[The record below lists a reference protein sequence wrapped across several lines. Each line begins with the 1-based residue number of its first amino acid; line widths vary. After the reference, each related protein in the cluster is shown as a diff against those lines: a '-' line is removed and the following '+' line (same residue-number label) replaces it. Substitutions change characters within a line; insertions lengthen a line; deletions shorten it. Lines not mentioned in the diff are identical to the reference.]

1 MAERNTCGSK
11 PLTSIMKTNR
21 AHRLQPNSQRQ
32 PGLADRMRTNYCHD
46 DFSEEV
52 RMIAE
57 KLSRGLMTAVIVGVF
72 GLGYVCGSMTQR
84 QAEAQIG
91 GLLDKAGKA
100 GGPVGSVAQFGSS
113 LVEMQDHISGLQ
125 KNLDTFK
132 QVQSALGK

>member
-1 MAERNTCGSK
+1 MMN
-11 PLTSIMKTNR
+11 
-21 AHRLQPNSQRQ
+21 
-32 PGLADRMRTNYCHD
+32 
-46 DFSEEV
+46 
-52 RMIAE
+52 E
-57 KLSRGLMTAVIVGVF
+57 KLSRAITIATIVGVF

-132 QVQSALGK
+132 QVQATLTGK

>member
-1 MAERNTCGSK
+1 VDKFT
-11 PLTSIMKTNR
+11 
-21 AHRLQPNSQRQ
+21 
-32 PGLADRMRTNYCHD
+32 
-46 DFSEEV
+46 EEV
-52 RMIAE
+52 FMMKE
-57 KLSRGLMTAVIVGVF
+57 KLSRAITIAAIVGVF
-72 GLGYVCGSMTQR
+72 GLGYICGSMTQR

-132 QVQSALGK
+132 QVQATLTGK